1 MNTVSD
7 NDYFYNILTT
17 FNKWTLIIILIGVL
31 LKLVNLKSEM
41 FIDVPVPSQEVR
53 FTLPE
58 HLSSSPVFRR
68 VCVAI

>member
-31 LKLVNLKSEM
+31 FKLVNLKSEM

-53 FTLPE
+53 CKAY
-58 HLSSSPVFRR
+58 
-68 VCVAI
+68 VC